1 MSEENSIEGVGPE
14 VPTPGIN
21 MTMTEEPATEE
32 PASVVEEPA
41 TVIKEPTTVKRA
53 TGKKGKNGKKKGTKK
68 KKWRTYKCICRTKR
82 RKTRRQAVAPV
93 S

>member
-1 MSEENSIEGVGPE
+1 MSEENSIGIGPE

-21 MTMTEEPATEE
+21 MTMTEEPAIEE
-32 PASVVEEPA
+32 PTSVVEEPA
-41 TVIKEPTTVKRA
+41 IKEPATVKRT